1 MKPFNKQLGVKEM
14 KRFTLYG
21 MIVFLLF
28 SLSACGTKEE
38 SKAVSKETTASEK
51 VEKDNKKPK
60 KPDASKQQTAQKTE
74 KQTSTNTTQTTEKN
88 TVAVQPAAPAAP
100 QAKTPA
106 AQPKTATAP
115 KPAAPAPQP
124 KPTSKPAATAP
135 AKPAASP
142 KPPAPK
148 PVVKPPA
155 LVHTVVFSIT
165 GPKDKGTLLSSR
177 KVEFTEGNTILDIL
191 LKAAGK
197 SNVDYNGSG
206 TTAYV
211 EGIDGIYEFDYGP
224 MSGWIFKQNG
234 AGIPKSAGAIKV
246 KDGDRIECI
255 YKEK

>member
-1 MKPFNKQLGVKEM
+1 M
-14 KRFTLYG
+14 KRFTIYG
-21 MIVFLLF
+21 MILFLLL
-28 SLSACGTKEE
+28 SLTACGTKEE
-38 SKAVSKETTASEK
+38 GKAVSKETKASEK
-51 VEKDNKKPK
+51 VEKDNQSPK
-60 KPDASKQQTAQKTE
+60 KPEVPKQQESKKTD
-74 KQTSTNTTQTTEKN
+74 KQASTKTTQTSEKN
-88 TVAVQPAAPAAP
+88 TVAVQPATSAAP
-100 QAKTPA
+100 TAKTPA

-124 KPTSKPAATAP
+124 KTTPKPAATAP
-135 AKPAASP
+135 AKPAVAP

-148 PVVKPPA
+148 PVVQPPA
-155 LVHTVVFSIT
+155 PVQTVVFSIT
-165 GPKDKGTLLSSR
+165 GPKEKGTLLSSR
-177 KVEFTEGNTILDIL
+177 KVEFNEGNTVLDIL

-197 SNVDYNGSG
+197 SNVDYSGGGS
-206 TTAYV
+206 TAYV

>member
-38 SKAVSKETTASEK
+38 SKALSKETTASEK
-51 VEKDNKKPK
+51 VEKDNKKSK
-60 KPDASKQQTAQKTE
+60 KPDASKQQAAKKTE
-74 KQTSTNTTQTTEKN
+74 KQTSTNSTQTNEKN
-88 TVAVQPAAPAAP
+88 TVAVQPAAPT
-100 QAKTPA
+100 AKTPA
-106 AQPKTATAP
+106 VQPKTATAP

-124 KPTSKPAATAP
+124 KTTSKPAATAP
-135 AKPAASP
+135 AKPAAAP

-155 LVHTVVFSIT
+155 LDHTVVLSIT

-197 SNVDYNGSG
+197 SNVDYSGSAS
-206 TTAYV
+206 TAYV